1 MFKKLPNIFC
11 VHVHLTNTVHKN
23 TVHILQTLST
33 PKPTRRKTSLA
44 EVIPD
49 WPELKPFAKKK
60 QVQLLETM
68 TQQPFTCNQSG
79 EANPADTRDGGSMR
93 RLLC

>member
-1 MFKKLPNIFC
+1 
-11 VHVHLTNTVHKN
+11 
-23 TVHILQTLST
+23 
-33 PKPTRRKTSLA
+33 LA

-68 TQQPFTCNQSG
+68 TQQPFTRNQSIRRG
-79 EANPADTRDGGSMR
+79 EPCGYTRWRFNAPSS
-93 RLLC
+93 LLKKNI

>member
-1 MFKKLPNIFC
+1 
-11 VHVHLTNTVHKN
+11 
-23 TVHILQTLST
+23 
-33 PKPTRRKTSLA
+33 LA

-68 TQQPFTCNQSG
+68 TQQPFTYNQSG
-79 EANPADTRDGGSMR
+79 ETNPADTRDGGSMR